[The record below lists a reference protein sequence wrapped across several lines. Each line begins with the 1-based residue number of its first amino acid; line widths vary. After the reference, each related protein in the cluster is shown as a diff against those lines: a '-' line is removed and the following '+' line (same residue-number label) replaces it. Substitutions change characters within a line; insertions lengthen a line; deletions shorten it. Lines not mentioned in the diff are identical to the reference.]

1 MNKFWKYILN
11 KNLALLAFLLMLLS
25 SCSSIIHQQS
35 SKIVK
40 VDSIVTIESDT
51 TVALFSSYEN
61 PNCHLRFKL
70 DVPVKA
76 YSQKTV
82 EAAELMIITLINEK
96 YIHETSSLEEVMRL
110 YTKEYIFNY
119 LKNGINSQT
128 ESEDDQTDP
137 EEWMNYEERFRGKVL
152 FNDKNI
158 FSYSLRNFSFSG
170 GAHENITNNVSSL
183 DLKTN
188 KIITLDYLFTDEN
201 LKKIHDLIIEN
212 LNKKFQLLT
221 DEIDV
226 VPNFYLSD
234 EGITFVYN
242 PLDIAAYSDGELKTT
257 LSWNVVEP
265 LLKYNPIN

>member
-96 YIHETSSLEEVMRL
+96 YIHETSSLEEVIKTYFSTAKRE
-110 YTKEYIFNY
+110 KQAEEREGKIFF
-119 LKNGINSQT
+119 LAVGIN
-128 ESEDDQTDP
+128 DD
-137 EEWMNYEERFRGKVL
+137 
-152 FNDKNI
+152 I
-158 FSYSLRNFSFSG
+158 
-170 GAHENITNNVSSL
+170 
-183 DLKTN
+183 
-188 KIITLDYLFTDEN
+188 
-201 LKKIHDLIIEN
+201 LIIR
-212 LNKKFQLLT
+212 
-221 DEIDV
+221 
-226 VPNFYLSD
+226 
-234 EGITFVYN
+234 
-242 PLDIAAYSDGELKTT
+242 
-257 LSWNVVEP
+257 
-265 LLKYNPIN
+265 